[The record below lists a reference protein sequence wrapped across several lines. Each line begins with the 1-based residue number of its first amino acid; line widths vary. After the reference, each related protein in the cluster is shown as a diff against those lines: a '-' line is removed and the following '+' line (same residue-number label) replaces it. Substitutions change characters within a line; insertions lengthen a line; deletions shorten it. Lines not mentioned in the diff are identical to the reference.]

1 MSYKHDIFISY
12 RRDPETLRWIKDHFV
27 PLLSLHLGF
36 ELARTPVIYLDEQIE
51 SGSSWPLSLARAL
64 GASRVLLP
72 LWTANYFTSPW
83 CTEEFGQMLRRE
95 EMLRL
100 RTPKKPNGLIIPA
113 FIHDGSSFP
122 AKLQYI
128 QRFEIQSC
136 FNPRMAKDSPRAEA
150 LAATLAT
157 EAPAIAARIRQAPPW
172 RKEWVAT
179 AATGFQKAFR
189 RQAKAQQK
197 VPRFTGT

>member
-12 RRDPETLRWIKDHFV
+12 RRDPETLRWIKRHFV
-27 PLLSLHLGF
+27 PLLSLHVGF
-36 ELARTPVIYLDEQIE
+36 ELARPPAIYLDEQIE
-51 SGSSWPLSLARAL
+51 SGSSWPLSLAHAL

-95 EMLRL
+95 EMLKL

-113 FIHDGSSFP
+113 FIHDGKSFP

-128 QRFEIQSC
+128 QRFEIQPC
-136 FNPRMAKDSPRAEA
+136 FNPRMATDSPLAEA

-157 EAPAIAARIRQAPPW
+157 EAPAIAARIRNAPRW
-172 RKEWVAT
+172 RKEWVAA

-189 RQAKAQQK
+189 QRAKTQQK